1 MKKVLNLLNV
11 LLTLVLALTV
21 VMIVIF
27 QKEYWLLLL
36 LPSVALITVM
46 NFEENKSK

>member
-11 LLTLVLALTV
+11 LLGLVLVFTV

-27 QKEYWLLLL
+27 QKEYWLLLV
-36 LPSVALITVM
+36 LPAVTLFTIMT
-46 NFEENKSK
+46 FEENE